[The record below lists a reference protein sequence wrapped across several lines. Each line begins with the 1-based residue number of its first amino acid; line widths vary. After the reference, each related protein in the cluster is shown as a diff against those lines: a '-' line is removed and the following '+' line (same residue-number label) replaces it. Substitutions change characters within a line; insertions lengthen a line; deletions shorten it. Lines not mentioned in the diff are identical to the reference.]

1 MFLLDCL
8 SIFNLR
14 WCHRSY
20 VRAFAWYSWY
30 TIVTAKTI
38 IITKTNFLQRWPWN
52 LSRSFNATLIHYL
65 IGNPIKEMK
74 QYNFPRD
81 FSGRKFSEY
90 YYERH
95 LGNGEKYHKE
105 CLLYSV
111 YKNAVYCFCCK
122 LFESKHKNKFC
133 ERVRDWQHLV
143 LYCSRL

>member
-1 MFLLDCL
+1 MLLPDTPDTPL
-8 SIFNLR
+8 SPPR
-14 WCHRSY
+14 
-20 VRAFAWYSWY
+20 
-30 TIVTAKTI
+30 
-38 IITKTNFLQRWPWN
+38 Q
-52 LSRSFNATLIHYL
+52 LSSLIPTFYKDDPGLCPEVLNATLIHYL
-65 IGNPIKEMK
+65 IENPIKEMK

-95 LGNGEKYHKE
+95 LGNGGKYHRE

-133 ERVRDWQHLV
+133 ERVRDWQHLA